1 VLAGKNKRER
11 CQVRLA
17 MNIKTITW
25 ILGALF
31 TLFGIAMLTTGLVSL
46 FYHTA
51 HFPHFLF
58 SGLCV
63 IATGMLCKWIS
74 APRPTGINRRE
85 GCLIVVL
92 SWFCLSVI
100 GAVPFLVTGTC
111 HSFINAFFEA
121 ASGLTTTGATILN
134 HLDQQ
139 PPSILFWRSM
149 LQWFGGM
156 GIIVFAIA
164 IMPFLGIGGMQ
175 MFKAEVPGPV
185 KDKLTAR
192 ISQTGKALWMIYFG
206 LTLACAAAYWADG
219 MTLFDAFNH
228 AMCTLSTGGFS
239 THDASFGFYNK
250 ASLNW
255 IATLFMFLGGINFA
269 LHYTALHGGL
279 HRAYIAD
286 DEFRAYAF
294 WLIILIATSYLVG
307 VTSGIRWD
315 QMIFTIVSIATS
327 TGFVNTDYSFWP
339 PAALLL
345 LAAAMFVGA
354 SAGSTAGGLKIIRMM
369 LLNRQ
374 GIMELKR
381 FLHPTAILHI
391 KVNHRTV
398 ASPVIRSLWAFA
410 VLYITGIFVLS
421 ILVAMTGVDILTAI
435 SASLTCISNTGPG
448 FGPIVGPASN
458 YLPLPGAA
466 KVLLVIGM
474 IAGRLEIF
482 TLLLVLTPFFWR
494 K

>member
-1 VLAGKNKRER
+1 
-11 CQVRLA
+11 
-17 MNIKTITW
+17 MNIKTISW
-25 ILGALF
+25 ILGSLF
-31 TLFGIAMLTTGLVSL
+31 VMFGVAMLTTGLVSL

-51 HFPHFLF
+51 HFPHFLI
-58 SGLCV
+58 SGICV
-63 IATGMLCKWIS
+63 AALGTLIKFIS
-74 APRPTGINRRE
+74 GNAYPNSINRRE

-92 SWFCLSVI
+92 SWFCLSML
-100 GAVPFLVTGTC
+100 GAIPFMVTGTC

-121 ASGLTTTGATILN
+121 ASGLTTTGATILD

-185 KDKLTAR
+185 KDKLTTR
-192 ISQTGKALWMIYFG
+192 ISQTGKALWIIYFF
-206 LTLACAAAYWADG
+206 LTLACALAYWADG
-219 MTLFDAFNH
+219 MTVFDAVNH

-239 THDASFGFYNK
+239 THDASFGFYDK
-250 ASLNW
+250 PSLNW
-255 IATLFMFLGGINFA
+255 IATLFMFLGGVNFA
-269 LHYTALHGGL
+269 LHYSVLHVGL
-279 HRAYIAD
+279 RRSYGQD
-286 DEFRAYAF
+286 GEFRAYAF
-294 WLIILIATSYLVG
+294 WLIILIAASYLVG
-307 VTSGIRWD
+307 VTSGTRWD

-327 TGFVNTDYSFWP
+327 TGFTDMDYGFWP

-345 LAAAMFVGA
+345 LSVAMFVGA
-354 SAGSTAGGLKIIRMM
+354 SAGSTAGGLKIIRMV

-381 FLHPTAILHI
+381 FLHPAAILHV

-398 ASPVIRSLWAFA
+398 PSHIIQSLWAFA
-410 VLYITGIFVLS
+410 VLYILVIFILS
-421 ILVAMTGVDILTAI
+421 ILVSMSGVDILSSL

-458 YLPLPGAA
+458 YLTLPDTA
-466 KVLLVIGM
+466 KIIKAPVD
-474 IAGRLEIF
+474 
-482 TLLLVLTPFFWR
+482 
-494 K
+494 

>member
-1 VLAGKNKRER
+1 MENAHP
-11 CQVRLA
+11 A
-17 MNIKTITW
+17 YYMNIKTVTW
-25 ILGALF
+25 IMGNLC

-51 HFPHFLF
+51 HFPHFLISGF
-58 SGLCV
+58 SVITIGLLLKY
-63 IATGMLCKWIS
+63 ASG
-74 APRPTGINRRE
+74 PYPTTINRRE
-85 GCLIVVL
+85 GCLIVAL
-92 SWFCLSVI
+92 SWFFLSAI
-100 GAVPFLVTGTC
+100 GAIPFMVTGTC

-121 ASGLTTTGATILN
+121 ASGLTTTGATILE

-175 MFKAEVPGPV
+175 MFKAEVPGPI

-192 ISQTGKALWMIYFG
+192 ISQTGKALWLIYFL
-206 LTLACAAAYWADG
+206 LTAACAVAYWADG
-219 MTLFDAFNH
+219 MNLFDAVNH

-250 ASLNW
+250 PSLNW
-255 IATLFMFLGGINFA
+255 IATLFMFLGGINFS
-269 LHYTALHGGL
+269 LHYAALRGGM
-279 HRAYIAD
+279 HRSYICD
-286 DEFRAYAF
+286 GEFRAYAC
-294 WLIILIATSYLVG
+294 WLLVLIAVLWLVG
-307 VTSGIRWD
+307 VTSHVRWD
-315 QMIFTIVSIATS
+315 QMIFTLVSIATS
-327 TGFVNTDYSFWP
+327 TGFVNADYSFWP

-345 LAAAMFVGA
+345 LAVAMFVGA
-354 SAGSTAGGLKIIRMM
+354 SAGSTAGGLKIIRMI
-369 LLNRQ
+369 LLSRQ

-381 FLHPTAILHI
+381 FLHPAAILHV
-391 KVNHRTV
+391 KVNRRTV
-398 ASPVIRSLWAFA
+398 PSHIIQSLWAFA
-410 VLYITGIFVLS
+410 VLYISVIFALAMMVS
-421 ILVAMTGVDILTAI
+421 MTGVDILTSI

-448 FGPIVGPASN
+448 FGPLVGPASN
-458 YLPLPGAA
+458 YLTLPDTT

-482 TLLLVLTPFFWR
+482 TLLLILSPFFWR